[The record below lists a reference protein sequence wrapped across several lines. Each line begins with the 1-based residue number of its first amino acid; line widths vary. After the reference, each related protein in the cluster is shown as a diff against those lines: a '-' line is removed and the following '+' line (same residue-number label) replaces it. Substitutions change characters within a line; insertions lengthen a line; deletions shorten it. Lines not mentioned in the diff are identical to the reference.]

1 MLSKKLGLIILPTAI
16 APIAWGTTYYVTSD
30 FLPPEMPILDAVLR
44 ALPAG
49 LLLLAIT
56 RQLPHG
62 SWWWKSVV
70 LGFLNIGAFF
80 ALLFI
85 AAYSLPGGVAAT
97 VGAVQPLIVSA
108 LASRFIG
115 ERFTRRRALAGIA
128 GMVGVGLLVLQA
140 QARLDAIGVLA
151 ALAGALSMAAG
162 VVLSKRWGQPAMP
175 LVTTAWQLTAG
186 GILLLPLLIFA
197 EGLPTQAFSVQNIVG
212 FAYLSLFGTALAYT
226 LWFRGIHLLPVGST
240 AFLGLLSPI
249 VAVLLGWMV
258 LGQTL
263 TFGQLLGMA
272 IILASLASVFAATP
286 TQAARGCVPFPN

>member
-85 AAYSLPGGVAAT
+85 AACSLPGGVAAT
-97 VGAVQPLIVSA
+97 VGAVQPLIVLA

-175 LVTTAWQLTAG
+175 LATTAWQLTAG

-258 LGQTL
+258 LEQTL

-272 IILASLASVFAATP
+272 IILASLSSVFAATS
-286 TQAARGCVPFPN
+286 TQAARGCVPFLN